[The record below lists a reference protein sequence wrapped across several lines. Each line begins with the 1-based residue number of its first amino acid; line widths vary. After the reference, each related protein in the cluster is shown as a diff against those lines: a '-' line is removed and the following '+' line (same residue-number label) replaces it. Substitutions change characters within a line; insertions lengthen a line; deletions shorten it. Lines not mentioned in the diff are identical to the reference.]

1 MFYERLIILN
11 ISILNFS
18 EGVPASVVV
27 KEFLN
32 NAETDVIIWI
42 LYFLPKSEGERVQMD
57 HPLSHQIRW
66 PCTNVTNHLLLLLN
80 VPMTS
85 TPLHSRGW
93 LCSGVHN
100 AEFFQILC
108 PESTLAFD
116 LGTTGSPLIVRFLGP
131 INTVLMEIHTNRGV
145 FMI

>member
-1 MFYERLIILN
+1 MDFILFAKIRRRKGTN
-11 ISILNFS
+11 
-18 EGVPASVVV
+18 
-27 KEFLN
+27 
-32 NAETDVIIWI
+32 
-42 LYFLPKSEGERVQMD
+42 MD

-93 LCSGVHN
+93 LCFGVHN
-100 AEFFQILC
+100 ADFFQILC

-116 LGTTGSPLIVRFLGP
+116 LGTIIKKKNIFMCKILLNLRRWKFLRSSCILRQLFRPSLTATQVGNFWFLYPL
-131 INTVLMEIHTNRGV
+131 VLSK
-145 FMI
+145 

>member
-1 MFYERLIILN
+1 MDYHVFTQ
-11 ISILNFS
+11 
-18 EGVPASVVV
+18 VV
-27 KEFLN
+27 KEFLS

-116 LGTTGSPLIVRFLGP
+116 LGTIIKKKNIFMCKILLNLRRWKFL
-131 INTVLMEIHTNRGV
+131 RSS
-145 FMI
+145 